1 MDKLRFMVES
11 TMSSLK
17 TLEKKNYNEWN
28 NFVDN
33 SKQGSIFS
41 KTWYLDALQASYEI
55 LVIEEKGKI
64 IAGIVLA
71 KNEINT
77 YANPMLDK
85 YLGVI
90 FESKEGSVQKI
101 VSKEYKQM
109 EQLISKLKD
118 IKSFDYYFHPSFINW
133 IPFSWGGFTQ
143 QTRYTYIL
151 NLSNSMEEIGSN
163 FHTNTKR
170 NIKNAIKHHID
181 IRKNIEFE
189 EFYEIINKT
198 FIRQGSK
205 APFKKEKIKKY
216 IETLEKKGNFIS
228 FGAYTSDNRLIS
240 VSGLVYDDTTAYLL
254 FNGIDIANQV
264 RGANT
269 LLVKET
275 IKYFQGKCEIYDFEG
290 SMLLGV
296 EEFYR
301 RFGGELTP
309 YMRIWNDNFF
319 NYAKSKAKKIYKKI
333 RYGR

>member
-1 MDKLRFMVES
+1 
-11 TMSSLK
+11 MSSLQI
-17 TLEKKNYNEWN
+17 LEEEHYDEWN
-28 NFVDN
+28 SFVD
-33 SKQGSIFS
+33 SSPQGSIFS
-41 KTWYLDALQASYEI
+41 KTWYLNALQVEYEI
-55 LVIEEKGKI
+55 LVIKEKTDI
-64 IAGIVLA
+64 NAGIVLA

-85 YLGVI
+85 YLGVL
-90 FESKEGSVQKI
+90 FESKEGNRQKI
-101 VSKEYKQM
+101 VSKEYKYM
-109 EQLISKLKD
+109 GLFIEELKK
-118 IKSFDYYFHPSFINW
+118 IQSFDYYFHPSFDNW

-143 QTRYTYIL
+143 QTRYTYRL
-151 NLSNSMEEIGSN
+151 DLSNSIEEIESH

-170 NIKNAIKHHID
+170 NIKNANKHHID
-181 IRKNIEFE
+181 IRENIEFE

-205 APFKKEKIKKY
+205 APFNKEKIKRY
-216 IETLEKKGNFIS
+216 IETLEAKGHFIS
-228 FGAYTSDNRLIS
+228 FGAYTQDNRLIS
-240 VSGLVYDDTTAYLL
+240 VSGVAHDSETAYLL
-254 FNGIDIANQV
+254 FNGIDIENQV

-269 LLVKET
+269 LLVHET
-275 IKYFQGKCEIYDFEG
+275 IKYFQGKCKIYDFEG
-290 SMLLGV
+290 SMLFGV

>member
-1 MDKLRFMVES
+1 MLKVED
-11 TMSSLK
+11 
-17 TLEKKNYNEWN
+17 NDNWN

-41 KTWYLDALQASYEI
+41 KTWYLDALQAPYEI
-55 LVIEEKGKI
+55 LAIEEKGKI

-85 YLGVI
+85 YLGVL
-90 FESKEGSVQKI
+90 FASKEGNVQKN

-109 EQLISKLKD
+109 EQLISKLKE
-118 IKSFDYYFHPSFINW
+118 IQSFDYYFHPSFQNW

-143 QTRYTYIL
+143 QTRYTYRINNQKSL
-151 NLSNSMEEIGSN
+151 DEIHASFHGNLKND
-163 FHTNTKR
+163 
-170 NIKNAIKHHID
+170 IKNAQKEQVTIKQ
-181 IRKNIEFE
+181 NISFDELWE
-189 EFYEIINKT
+189 QVNKT

-205 APFKKEKIKKY
+205 SPFKKEKLQYFISELKKR
-216 IETLEKKGNFIS
+216 EVFVS
-228 FGAYTSDNRLIS
+228 FGAYNSSGECIA
-240 VSGLVYDDTTAYLL
+240 VCGLVHEEKSSYLL
-254 FNGIDIANQV
+254 LNGIDIEKQV
-264 RGANT
+264 RGANAYMIH
-269 LLVKET
+269 ES
-275 IKYFQGKCEIYDFEG
+275 IKHFHSQCNYYDFEG
-290 SMLLGV
+290 SMLPGV
-296 EEFYR
+296 EQFYR